1 VSYDEA
7 VQYLYSLRLF
17 GAKFGLDNTF
27 KLAALAGQ
35 PQARLQFIHVAG
47 TNGKGSTCAMLESIY
62 RAAGLRVG
70 LFTSPHLVSF
80 RERIQVNRQ
89 LIPEAEVARLV
100 AELRGL
106 PAMAKPNF
114 SPTFFEFVTVVAL
127 TYFAAQKCDLVI
139 WETGL
144 GGRLDA
150 TNIVTPLASVI
161 TNIAFDHQQWLG
173 DTLAKI
179 AAEKAGI
186 IKPRVPVITATEAPE
201 ALRVIAQTAAEK
213 AAPLTVVQAGDA
225 ARLARPTLLG
235 GHQKINAALALAAV
249 KILQPQIP
257 VADAALRAGLASVNW
272 PGRLQVIRRP
282 GGKTI
287 LLDGAHNIA
296 GATVLRAALEK
307 EFAGAKP
314 VLIFGALADK
324 KWFDIC
330 TILSSTAHKIL
341 CVPVASERTAAA
353 AELAAAFRAA
363 APNREIRV
371 LANVAEALNASKDE
385 PFVLITGSL
394 YLVGEALERLAC
406 PPSDR
411 SERGLNEWTAAKI
424 SR

>member
-1 VSYDEA
+1 
-7 VQYLYSLRLF
+7 
-17 GAKFGLDNTF
+17 
-27 KLAALAGQ
+27 
-35 PQARLQFIHVAG
+35 
-47 TNGKGSTCAMLESIY
+47 
-62 RAAGLRVG
+62 
-70 LFTSPHLVSF
+70 
-80 RERIQVNRQ
+80 
-89 LIPEAEVARLV
+89 
-100 AELRGL
+100 
-106 PAMAKPNF
+106 
-114 SPTFFEFVTVVAL
+114 
-127 TYFAAQKCDLVI
+127 
-139 WETGL
+139 
-144 GGRLDA
+144 
-150 TNIVTPLASVI
+150 
-161 TNIAFDHQQWLG
+161 
-173 DTLAKI
+173 
-179 AAEKAGI
+179 
-186 IKPRVPVITATEAPE
+186 
-201 ALRVIAQTAAEK
+201 
-213 AAPLTVVQAGDA
+213 VVQAGDA

-282 GGKTI
+282 GGNTI